1 MAEKSAQAILDA
13 KQLKHAKRGIL
24 AGIMSGVLWGASGTV
39 LGVALGFEPFI
50 TYSAEVETLSAPAA
64 EVELVE
70 EAAPAPPAAVA
81 PAPAAETVV
90 SVNEAVD
97 AAEAA
102 AEPEAEPAAVP
113 APEPAP
119 APAAAEA
126 APAEAA
132 PAEDAGGLSG
142 QSKALAL
149 MVAMALCGAFLHDFF
164 AALWVAVHNIRAG
177 KFKEYG
183 RTLRTK
189 PGQMVCIGALLGGP
203 IGMSG
208 YLLGI
213 TLVNPAYALPITAA
227 YPAVA
232 AVLATIFFKEINPPR
247 VWVGVVL
254 CVLGAFVVYYA
265 PMEGDKGVFFTI
277 GMILTTLAC
286 LGWSSEGLLSTY
298 GMDMIDPDIALGIRE
313 AVSAIVYFIF
323 VIPVVT
329 LYLGANFGD
338 TPIWEMC
345 IEVMGSSA
353 FPIYAFAG
361 FLGGFSY
368 VYWYRALNMT
378 GVARAMAL
386 NVTYALWGVL
396 FGAFF
401 TGFAAT
407 KQLFL
412 GAAFIAVGAI
422 LVSANPRELFR
433 LRDVK

>member
-1 MAEKSAQAILDA
+1 MADKSPQAVLDQ

-24 AGIMSGVLWGASGTV
+24 AGLLSGILWGASGTV
-39 LGVALGFEPFI
+39 LGAALGFEPF
-50 TYSAEVETLSAPAA
+50 TSTDVSAGDYL
-64 EVELVE
+64 
-70 EAAPAPPAAVA
+70 
-81 PAPAAETVV
+81 
-90 SVNEAVD
+90 
-97 AAEAA
+97 
-102 AEPEAEPAAVP
+102 
-113 APEPAP
+113 
-119 APAAAEA
+119 
-126 APAEAA
+126 
-132 PAEDAGGLSG
+132 
-142 QSKALAL
+142 ALAL
-149 MVAMALCGAFLHDFF
+149 MVAMALCGAIMHDFF
-164 AALWVAVHNIRAG
+164 AALWVGVSNIRAG

-189 PGQMVCIGALLGGP
+189 PGKMVCIGAILGGP

-213 TLVNPAYALPITAA
+213 TFVNAAYALPITAA

-232 AVLATIFFKEINPPR
+232 AVLATIFFNERNPLR
-247 VWVGVVL
+247 VLIGVFL
-254 CVLGAFVVYYA
+254 CILGAFVVYYA
-265 PMEGDKGVFFTI
+265 PMEGDKGVFFTV

-286 LGWSSEGLLSTY
+286 LGWASEGLLSTY

-313 AVSAIVYFIF
+313 GVSAIAYFIF
-323 VIPVVT
+323 VIPIVT
-329 LYLGANFGD
+329 LYLVPHFGP
-338 TPIWEMC
+338 TPIWEMV
-345 IEVMGSSA
+345 IQTMKSSA
-353 FPIYAFAG
+353 LPVYAFAG

-407 KQLFL
+407 PQLFL

-433 LRDVK
+433 LRNTN